1 MRNLR
6 AQVRT
11 ALAALVCASAV
22 AAAPCAA
29 SAQAL
34 SRVSLDSVSAA
45 DLFRGNGTTGN
56 PDASLDI
63 SSVIRLGGGWSVHVR
78 PWFFKSSAND
88 SEWSKEIYQ
97 AAVRYERTGTTSL
110 RLDAGYIA
118 SPIGIGMIDMRAD
131 INPTIQ
137 PHLSYFVPLLPFD
150 RGAPDVG
157 AIKASYPLGA
167 HLALSTAR
175 WDARMAVVNS
185 APTRRYALHAD
196 YGNPHAT
203 PVAILGGGVT
213 LAPGLRVGTS
223 FASGRYA
230 TADEVSDPSGAAR
243 MLRMWTAEGE
253 YARGYTRLLGEFTH
267 ERFQRGAASDTA
279 ATWFAQATQTLSPR
293 WFAAARHEVVSAP
306 AMAISERGAP
316 RLTFRTTEGTLGYR
330 VTPEVTLRSS
340 VTVQRWYMAPA
351 SDRRVGAQ
359 IVWSRRWW

>member
-1 MRNLR
+1 MPDLR
-6 AQVRT
+6 VSVRM
-11 ALAALVCASAV
+11 ALAAIVCAAAV
-22 AAAPCAA
+22 AAVPCPA

-45 DLFRGNGTTGN
+45 DLFRGGGTTGN

-63 SSVIRLGGGWSVHVR
+63 SSVVRLGGGWSVHLR

-97 AAVRYERTGTTSL
+97 AAARYERAGTTSV

-118 SPIGIGMIDMRAD
+118 SPIGVGMLDMRAD

-150 RGAPDVG
+150 RGAPGVG
-157 AIKASYPLGA
+157 AIKASYPLGV
-167 HLALSTAR
+167 HLAVSTAR

-185 APTRRYALHAD
+185 APTRRYALHAE
-196 YGNPHAT
+196 YGNPRPT
-203 PVAILGGGVT
+203 PVAIAGGGVT

-223 FASGRYA
+223 FASGHYA
-230 TADEVSDPSGAAR
+230 TAEEVGDPSGDAR
-243 MLRMWTAEGE
+243 TLRMWTAEGE
-253 YARGYTRLLGEFTH
+253 YARGYTRLVGEFTH
-267 ERFQRGAASDTA
+267 ERFQHGSSGDTA
-279 ATWFAQATQTLSPR
+279 ATWFAQATETLSPR

-306 AMAISERGAP
+306 AMEVSGPGAP
-316 RLTFRTTEGTLGYR
+316 RLTFRTSEGTLGYR

-340 VTVQRWYMAPA
+340 ITVQRWYTAPA
-351 SDRRVGAQ
+351 SDRRIGAQ

>member
-1 MRNLR
+1 MVVCLS
-6 AQVRT
+6 A
-11 ALAALVCASAV
+11 AAAL
-22 AAAPCAA
+22 PRHA
-29 SAQAL
+29 SAQAVA
-34 SRVSLDSVSAA
+34 RVSLDSVTAA
-45 DLFRGNGTTGN
+45 DLFTGGGTTGN
-56 PDASLDI
+56 PDASIDI
-63 SSVIRLGGGWSVHVR
+63 SSVIRLGGGWSAHVR
-78 PWFFKSSAND
+78 PWFFKSSEND

-118 SPIGIGMIDMRAD
+118 SPIGIGMLDMRAD

-150 RGAPDVG
+150 SGAPGVG

-196 YGNPHAT
+196 YGNPRAT
-203 PVAILGGGVT
+203 PVAIVGGGVT
-213 LAPGLRVGTS
+213 PAPGFRVGTS

-230 TADEVSDPSGAAR
+230 TAEEVSDPSGTER
-243 MLRMWTAEGE
+243 TLWMWTAEAE
-253 YARGYTRLLGEFTH
+253 YARGYTRLVGEFTH

-293 WFAAARHEVVSAP
+293 WFAAARHEAISAP
-306 AMAISERGAP
+306 AMAVSGSGAP
-316 RLTFRTTEGTLGYR
+316 RLTFRTTEGTFGYR
-330 VTPEVTLRSS
+330 VTPELALRAS
-340 VTVQRWYMAPA
+340 VTAQRWYTAAA